1 MIKINIVPYNSQKK
15 IEKSK
20 LYKVSGNCTVQFI
33 EEQKFGK
40 DIVNLEYHL
49 EDEQYGIYANEYRRP
64 DTLKDGG
71 KVADILACVVD
82 ERKKEIDT
90 YIFDVKRNI
99 SAFSDD
105 LLKESA
111 MITAIKEV
119 RDFIKQL
126 HAEMLHKESFL
137 LYYKDDGY
145 KENMKLG
152 IVTSSF
158 EPEKFKAV
166 AEKLENFMT
175 NEANNVPSLVSMKL
189 KNNLR
194 PYATEIEP
202 LYNFSEKKIVI
213 RDNVYPLYV
222 FTLQKINETDYEA
235 NINIK
240 L

>member
-1 MIKINIVPYNSQKK
+1 
-15 IEKSK
+15 
-20 LYKVSGNCTVQFI
+20 
-33 EEQKFGK
+33 
-40 DIVNLEYHL
+40 
-49 EDEQYGIYANEYRRP
+49 
-64 DTLKDGG
+64 
-71 KVADILACVVD
+71 
-82 ERKKEIDT
+82 
-90 YIFDVKRNI
+90 
-99 SAFSDD
+99 
-105 LLKESA
+105 

-126 HAEMLHKESFL
+126 HAEILHKESFL

-166 AEKLENFMT
+166 AEKLENLMT
-175 NEANNVPSLVSMKL
+175 KEDDSVPSLVRMKL

-194 PYATEIEP
+194 PYVTEIEP

-213 RDNVYPLYV
+213 RDNVYPLYI

-235 NINIK
+235 NIK

>member
-1 MIKINIVPYNSQKK
+1 MIKIKFWPYNSQKR

-20 LYKVSGNCTVQFI
+20 LYKVNGNCTVQFI
-33 EEQKFGK
+33 EEQQLGK

-82 ERKKEIDT
+82 ERKKEIYS

-105 LLKESA
+105 LSKESA
-111 MITAIKEV
+111 MITAINEV

-126 HAEMLHKESFL
+126 HAEILHKESFL

-166 AEKLENFMT
+166 AEKLENLMT
-175 NEANNVPSLVSMKL
+175 NEANSVPSLVSMKL

-194 PYATEIEP
+194 PYATEIES
-202 LYNFSEKKIVI
+202 LYNFSKKKIVI
-213 RDNVYPLYV
+213 RNNVYPLYV
-222 FTLQKINETDYEA
+222 FIIQK
-235 NINIK
+235 
-240 L
+240 

>member
-1 MIKINIVPYNSQKK
+1 MGFRTYNPQKK
-15 IEKSK
+15 IDKSI
-20 LYKVSGNCTVQFI
+20 LYKVNGNCTLQFV
-33 EEQKFGK
+33 EEQNVGK
-40 DIVNLEYHL
+40 DIVNLEYRL

-64 DTLKDGG
+64 ETLKDGG

-82 ERKKEIDT
+82 EGKKEIYS

-105 LLKESA
+105 LSKESA

-145 KENMKLG
+145 RENMKFG

-158 EPEKFKAV
+158 EPKKFKAV
-166 AEKLENFMT
+166 AEKLEKLMT
-175 NEANNVPSLVSMKL
+175 KEVNSVPTLVNMKL

-194 PYATEIEP
+194 PYVTEIQH

-222 FTLQKINETDYEA
+222 FTLQKINKTDYEL
-235 NINIK
+235 NIK
-240 L
+240 LDK